1 MREDRFSRDE
11 VDFLVRFVVADDH
24 DFGLCLVSAV
34 RIIRIAS
41 YLALY
46 MCLGGGWC
54 LGGDWCLSEE

>member
-46 MCLGGGWC
+46 MCLGGAGV
-54 LGGDWCLSEE
+54 

>member
-34 RIIRIAS
+34 RIIRNWV
-41 YLALY
+41 L
-46 MCLGGGWC
+46 LGIVHVFRWGWC
-54 LGGDWCLSEE
+54 LGGAGV